1 MLAFKLAGASK
12 IVCNAHSVAL
22 YRTCCLVSTPRINC
36 IGNAI
41 AVLER
46 RSTNFRPKSL
56 TFGTVPLYVNA
67 RHDEDDMSHMHM
79 ALSVIYSERPP
90 FP

>member
-1 MLAFKLAGASK
+1 MATDSAD
-12 IVCNAHSVAL
+12 
-22 YRTCCLVSTPRINC
+22 
-36 IGNAI
+36 

-56 TFGTVPLYVNA
+56 TFGIVPLYVNA

-79 ALSVIYSERPP
+79 AL
-90 FP
+90 